1 MRKIAII
8 GCGSSA
14 MILAH
19 ALLNHGG
26 YDVAVYS
33 EKTAS
38 EWYAGPPTGTPFV
51 AGENIDI
58 ERELGLEHWEDE
70 MFFGDG
76 VMLDFRPHRDAA
88 PLTVRGR
95 FGKLGAAVDL
105 RTRVRRWMNDFEK
118 RGGRLFIEHVTAA
131 RADEISRAAD
141 LTILATGKGDLGSL
155 VPRDPDRSEF
165 DRPQRRLIASIVTGV
180 RGWGL
185 RTGHLTRPVKFTFFA
200 DAGEWFFVPFTHKT
214 AGPSYALNFMVRPG
228 SYLDR
233 FGDADTCAA
242 FVAIA
247 KSTIAE
253 LAPEDMS
260 AVETLRPVDDRFNY
274 LPFAAGIT
282 PLVRRAHG
290 TLPSGKLVMPLGDTA
305 ITYDPI
311 GGQGYNS
318 AARHSRAVADAIIAR
333 GAAAFDP
340 AWANE
345 VFDGFWEAHG
355 RWACEWNNLML
366 KGLPPATG
374 VALQHAAVNPDF
386 ADRIFADYF
395 RPGGFMRWIGDLDAV
410 QQQIATHQEMTRRL
424 ARS

>member
-1 MRKIAII
+1 MRKIAIV

-26 YDVAVYS
+26 YEITVFS
-33 EKTAS
+33 EKNATQ
-38 EWYAGPPTGTPFV
+38 WYEGPPTGTPFV

-58 ERELGLEHWEDE
+58 ERELGIEHWEDD

-76 VMLDFRPHRDAA
+76 VMLDFRPERGAA

-105 RTRVRRWMNDFEK
+105 RLRVRRWMNDFEA
-118 RGGRLFIEHVTAA
+118 RGGRLVIEQVTADRLDA
-131 RADEISRAAD
+131 IGSAAD
-141 LTILATGKGDLGSL
+141 LTVLATGKGELGSMIL
-155 VPRDPDRSEF
+155 RDDERSEF

-185 RTGHLTRPVKFTFFA
+185 RNGHLTRPVKFTFFG

-214 AGPSYALNFMVRPG
+214 EGASYALNFMVRPG

-233 FGDADTCAA
+233 FEPATNCAE

-247 KSTIAE
+247 KSVIAE
-253 LAPEDMS
+253 LAPEDA
-260 AVETLRPVDDRFNY
+260 AVIEDLRPVDDRFNY

-282 PLVRRAHG
+282 PLVRQSHTILRSGG
-290 TLPSGKLVMPLGDTA
+290 TLIPLGDTG

-318 AARHSRAVADAIIAR
+318 AARHSKWIADAIIER
-333 GAAAFDP
+333 GDAAFDGG
-340 AWANE
+340 WAKSA
-345 VFDGFWEAHG
+345 FDDFWEAHG
-355 RWACEWNNLML
+355 RWACAWNNLML
-366 KGLPPATG
+366 KGLPSATG
-374 VALQHAAVNPDF
+374 LALQYAAADPGF
-386 ADRIFADYF
+386 ADMIFKDYF
-395 RPGGFMRWIGDLDAV
+395 RPRGFMHWISDTDAV
-410 QQQIATHQEMTRRL
+410 QQRIAAYEAM

>member
-33 EKTAS
+33 EKTAQQ
-38 EWYAGPPTGTPFV
+38 WYEGPPTGTPFV

-58 ERELGLEHWEDE
+58 ERALGLEHWEDE

-76 VMLDFRPHRDAA
+76 VMLDFRAHRGAD

-105 RTRVRRWMNDFEK
+105 RTRVRRWMNDFEQ
-118 RGGRLFIEHVTAA
+118 RGGRLLIEYVTAA
-131 RADEISRAAD
+131 RVDDIARTAD
-141 LTILATGKGDLGSL
+141 LTILATGKGELGEL
-155 VPRDPDRSEF
+155 VPRDPERSEF

-180 RGWGL
+180 QGWGL
-185 RTGHLTRPVKFTFFA
+185 RNGHLTRPVKFTFFA

-233 FGDADTCAA
+233 FGEADTCAA
-242 FVAIA
+242 FVEIA

-253 LAPEDMS
+253 LAPEDAA
-260 AVETLRPVDDRFNY
+260 AVAALRPVDDRFNY

-282 PLVRRAHG
+282 PLVRRAVG
-290 TLPSGKLVMPLGDTA
+290 ALPSGTFVMPLGDTG

-318 AARHSRAVADAIIAR
+318 AARHSQWVAEAIIAR
-333 GAAAFDP
+333 GAAAFDTG
-340 AWANE
+340 WAHE

-355 RWACEWNNLML
+355 RWACAWNNLML
-366 KGLPPATG
+366 TGLPPATG
-374 VALQHAAVNPDF
+374 IALQHAAANPDF
-386 ADRIFADYF
+386 GDLIFADYF
-395 RPGGFMRWIGDLDAV
+395 RPAGFMRWISDPDAV
-410 QQQIATHQEMTRRL
+410 QQQIATHRELTRQL
-424 ARS
+424 ART